1 MIDCQAGALGELADE
16 LDGVFTIIEDKLELV
31 QDKINSIPGFVD
43 ASLVADIAKMRKLLD
58 GQFPQLGD
66 ILDLQIDLSGEILEL
81 VDLVNNVGA
90 FYQEAKALK
99 EKYEDADLELLDDP
113 RNIIDLIRQLGA
125 DLNRLCDLVPRLE
138 KDEEGNLVLKGRGN
152 TKIEVLSRPSIDI
165 KSLFSKTG
173 RHAIVKSTIEAIA
186 DVEITFVRTEAEK
199 KALEMFNTSGYN
211 RYGW

>member
-43 ASLVADIAKMRKLLD
+43 ASLVADIDKMRKLLD

-81 VDLVNNVGA
+81 VDLVNNVAA

-113 RNIIDLIRQLGA
+113 RNIIDLIRQLEG
-125 DLNRLCDLVPRLE
+125 DLNRICDLVPRLE
-138 KDEEGNLVLKGRGN
+138 KDEDGKIVLKGRGN
-152 TKIEVLSRPSIDI
+152 TKIEALSRPSIDI
-165 KSLFSKTG
+165 ESLFSKTG
-173 RHAIVKSTIEAIA
+173 RHATIKSIIEAIA
-186 DVEITFVRTEAEK
+186 DVEITFVREK
-199 KALEMFNTSGYN
+199 GSGMVDTSGYN